1 MNIHHIFET
10 FTGILFHWEIQMVR
24 ESLNLPLAAAWCS
37 GTEFTHE
44 CRIIDAKALCLQPA
58 MIVNSLLAMN
68 PFHSSNHTI

>member
-1 MNIHHIFET
+1 
-10 FTGILFHWEIQMVR
+10 MVR

-68 PFHSSNHTI
+68 PFHSSNHII